1 MFFLNHAVDIASYPD
16 DNTLYNIGRTNVNWK
31 INYKRYQS
39 NVLNGS
45 IEGNQDKCHSLSS
58 LEISTEFSLTSG
70 IIENSGFQKLLGIT
84 SDKKLNF
91 NERGPNLCDNANKN
105 IQALIRIFPC
115 VLRTRK
121 RHLTNGFFM
130 TQLGYYP
137 LAWVNTQQTYERIT
151 QQKI

>member
-1 MFFLNHAVDIASYPD
+1 ME
-16 DNTLYNIGRTNVNWK
+16 TLL
-31 INYKRYQS
+31 YKRYQS

-45 IEGNQDKCHSLSS
+45 IEANQDKCHSLSS

-105 IQALIRIFPC
+105 IQALTRIFPC
-115 VLRTRK
+115 VFRTRK

-137 LAWVNTQQTYERIT
+137 LAWVNTQQTYERIM